1 MTFAWL
7 VAFAGTAYAAGVPA
21 NVAAIVE
28 ARCVGCHGGDKP
40 ESGVKLDGEWT
51 AERLVA
57 FDGNTW
63 FRALHEI

>member
-1 MTFAWL
+1 MRSRIRNRSIVTFAWL

-40 ESGVKLDGEWT
+40 ESGVKLDGECT
-51 AERLVA
+51 A
-57 FDGNTW
+57 
-63 FRALHEI
+63 